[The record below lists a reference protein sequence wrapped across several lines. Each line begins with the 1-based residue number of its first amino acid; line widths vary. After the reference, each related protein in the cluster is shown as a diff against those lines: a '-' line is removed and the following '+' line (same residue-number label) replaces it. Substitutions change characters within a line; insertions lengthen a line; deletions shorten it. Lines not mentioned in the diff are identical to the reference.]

1 MSFYD
6 EPPSYVK
13 PGLRRAREAL
23 NAVLSAAIAVVV
35 IVASVTVARVGA
47 EALLGQCTPP
57 WLAGTDPQLCLSAQ
71 VSQGTLIVSGGT
83 SLTDGAIV
91 QVWADDYG
99 TSPNEHWGIDPV
111 NVTVAGG
118 SFGQTF
124 DVSGWGAGTVTVTAF
139 FEIGAGQPQDVID
152 RYGVNGE
159 RLNGPDVRLDLSGS
173 DPAPQAVQVSTDVD
187 LSAG

>member
-57 WLAGTDPQLCLSAQ
+57 WLAGTDPQ
-71 VSQGTLIVSGGT
+71 VSVQA
-83 SLTDGAIV
+83 GA
-91 QVWADDYG
+91 
-99 TSPNEHWGIDPV
+99 T
-111 NVTVAGG
+111 
-118 SFGQTF
+118 
-124 DVSGWGAGTVTVTAF
+124 AGTVTVTAF

>member
-1 MSFYD
+1 MSIYD
-6 EPPSYVK
+6 EPEPFVS
-13 PGLRRAREAL
+13 PRLLRARRAL
-23 NAVLSAAIAVVV
+23 NAVLAAVILV
-35 IVASVTVARVGA
+35 IVIVGSVAIVKGVA
-47 EALLGQCTPP
+47 EAILGQCTPP
-57 WLAGTDPQLCLSAQ
+57 WLAGTDPQICLNAQ
-71 VSQGTLIVSGGT
+71 ISQGTLIVSGGT

-99 TSPNEHWGIDPV
+99 TGPNEHWGIDPV